1 MSKKKLRV
9 AQHPTFPLSE
19 FNTKGRD
26 QRLATRWSAPAPWSE
41 VGVQVMKDLVEAGYT
56 PSEIGRAVNLS
67 SQTVRNGLKRW
78 GIPYVNENPR
88 NRWSDKETR
97 DFLNE
102 LKGVSTSEELDE
114 VVLKTKMSTGMSF
127 LQVVDKIRS
136 LKSSGY
142 LRDTPYL
149 S

>member
-1 MSKKKLRV
+1 MPKKKLRV

-26 QRLATRWSAPAPWSE
+26 QRLATSWSTPAPWSE
-41 VGVQVMKDLVEAGYT
+41 VGVQVMKDLVEAGYS
-56 PSEIGRAVNLS
+56 PAEIGRAVNLS
-67 SQTVRNGLKRW
+67 SQSVRNGLKRW

-88 NRWSDKETR
+88 NPWSDKETR
-97 DFLNE
+97 DFLNQ

-114 VVLKTKMSTGMSF
+114 VVLKTKMSTGRSF
-127 LQVVDKIRS
+127 IQVVDKIRS
-136 LKSSGY
+136 MKISGY
-142 LRDTPYL
+142 LKDVPFL